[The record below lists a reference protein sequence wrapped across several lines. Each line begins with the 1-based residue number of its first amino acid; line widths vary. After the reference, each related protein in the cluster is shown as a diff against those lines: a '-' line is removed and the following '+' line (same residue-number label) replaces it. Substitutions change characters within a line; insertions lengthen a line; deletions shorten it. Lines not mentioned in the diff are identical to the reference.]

1 MDRDSLISPDGY
13 IVTNNHLIQGLTGT
27 GVVDS
32 ISVIMTDG
40 KEYPARIIGR
50 DETSDLAL
58 LKIDGHNLPF
68 VNWGDSTKA
77 RVGDWVIAI
86 GDPYGVG
93 STVTA
98 GIISALHRGITG
110 VGAYDRYIQ
119 TDAAINMGNS
129 GGPMFDLNGN
139 VIGIDSALISPNGA
153 SVGIGLAIPAE
164 LARPVIDLLMRGQR
178 PMRGY
183 LGVSLQ
189 TIDEDVAAALGIP
202 KETGEL
208 VRTVVPD
215 GPAAHAGIQQGDVI
229 VKVNGQQVTPDQT
242 VSFLV
247 ANSRVGT
254 RIPVEII
261 RNGKHGT
268 LYVMLADRP
277 TEEALNKIAGGDTT
291 TQGPS
296 GTPAVASQ
304 KALGLSLAPLTP
316 DLGRAANLPAG
327 SRGVIITGVDPNGDA
342 SDQGLQR
349 GDLIMSIN
357 NQPVTNPAQ
366 VVAGVDAAR
375 KAGRKNVLL
384 LVKRG
389 TAPELYVALSVSGK
403 IGARLS
409 ALLFVRVTVSLAGKP
424 LRSRLFERFKDEAL
438 MSDKRGS
445 DKALVRRL
453 LARPCGALVTQQID
467 SLCSR
472 SPLKR
477 LRERRLCGRQ
487 SQNGRGTRAGLAR
500 RSLQQGHGAPR
511 PIDAPGVRA
520 HRHEVV
526 GTLPDASRR
535 LARGHSK
542 TRSRN
547 NRVRCQRGDSI

>member
-1 MDRDSLISPDGY
+1 VVNISTKQRVPVRTQADPFEQFFRQFDPTQPQGGDQGDQGSGSSSNQNQNQPRTREAGSLGSGFIISPDGY

-32 ISVIMTDG
+32 VTVTTTDG
-40 KEYPARIIGR
+40 KEYTARIVGR

-58 LKIDGHNLPF
+58 LKIDGRNLPF

-139 VIGIDSALISPNGA
+139 VIGINSALISPNGA

-164 LARPVIDLLMRGQR
+164 LAKPVIDALMKGQR

-189 TIDEDVAAALGIP
+189 SVDEDLAPALGIP
-202 KETGEL
+202 KERGEL
-208 VRTVVPD
+208 VRTVVPN
-215 GPAAHAGIQQGDVI
+215 GPASQAGIQQGDVI

-242 VSFLV
+242 VSYLV
-247 ANSRVGT
+247 ANQKVGS

-261 RNGKHGT
+261 RNGKPGT
-268 LYVMLADRP
+268 VYVTLADRP
-277 TEEALNKIAGGDTT
+277 TEEALNKIAGGDTG
-291 TQGPS
+291 TQGTT
-296 GTPAVASQ
+296 GTTAVTPQ

-316 DLGRAANLPAG
+316 DLGRAANLPSTA
-327 SRGVIITGVDPNGDA
+327 RGVIITGVDPNGDA
-342 SDQGLQR
+342 ADQGLQR
-349 GDLIMSIN
+349 GDLIISVN

-366 VVAGVDAAR
+366 VIAGVDAAR
-375 KAGRKNVLL
+375 KAGRSSVLL

-389 TAPELYVALSVSGK
+389 NSPEAFVALKISGK
-403 IGARLS
+403 
-409 ALLFVRVTVSLAGKP
+409 
-424 LRSRLFERFKDEAL
+424 
-438 MSDKRGS
+438 
-445 DKALVRRL
+445 
-453 LARPCGALVTQQID
+453 
-467 SLCSR
+467 
-472 SPLKR
+472 
-477 LRERRLCGRQ
+477 
-487 SQNGRGTRAGLAR
+487 
-500 RSLQQGHGAPR
+500 
-511 PIDAPGVRA
+511 
-520 HRHEVV
+520 
-526 GTLPDASRR
+526 
-535 LARGHSK
+535 
-542 TRSRN
+542 
-547 NRVRCQRGDSI
+547 